1 MNAPEPISALQNAE
15 NAADRKAD
23 EGRIATLDKFA
34 LEAFQN
40 LSKEDLLLAQAI
52 AGHGDEWGVWKTPT
66 DLCPSRLR
74 ECHRTI
80 DFARRIR
87 QALAKS
93 PLPDTPPELIDE
105 LVQEGVL
112 VLTHLALLMR
122 LAPSAGTNKSKN
134 QRLKPSSLAKNLYNY
149 YPDIVAGAIQRKAVY
164 PETPGLLGCL
174 TEDDVLALRR
184 EKYLRFNLD
193 RIGILAARGWWTD
206 LPPTPDIAQTTD
218 PAGPKPIPVPQDV
231 PREHLPIDDRYLEE
245 FGPRNLWVI
254 RELGPRLLPLLEDL
268 ATHLEDLDWS
278 NKNKYDLGKLI
289 VPNFIAQHLKNHP
302 WVDGMGRPLKP
313 NFPLIT
319 GAKNKDRFQFPPH
332 NWSQLKTLSAT
343 LQSAH
348 LFLTLLASAGRIG
361 EVDTLPRSCVTTAR
375 DGKDYVK
382 GWTYKLSGNLFGD
395 TKQFPAPP
403 VFVQTLGQQVRL
415 AEIWLR
421 LPPGNI
427 GDGLPKER
435 PAHNALWLS
444 LGASP
449 KANAAEPLSNPGVAL
464 TPLAERI
471 GMDPKPGG
479 INLHPHRLR
488 KTVGRLAGI
497 ALFNSP
503 TALKRLFGH
512 KCIEMT
518 LHYILCDKDIQ
529 TEAEAV
535 LRELRIMHCA
545 EALEEVRDAIASGKP
560 LPAHSG
566 AAASRMVD
574 AVKEHEARLAESGRV
589 WKAGTAYDLAYLL
602 TARGKGWRFIQK
614 NIICSKAP
622 GEAGLCMKN
631 RGEPNTSNCQPECEN
646 RFVLALARRDTNE
659 VVGAY
664 INICLQALEEEQYE
678 TFYYSMGQLLK
689 ELDNFPDIKEKYLA
703 DPQLQPLL
711 ATYRE
716 LDQ

>member
-1 MNAPEPISALQNAE
+1 
-15 NAADRKAD
+15 
-23 EGRIATLDKFA
+23 
-34 LEAFQN
+34 LEA
-40 LSKEDLLLAQAI
+40 
-52 AGHGDEWGVWKTPT
+52 
-66 DLCPSRLR
+66 
-74 ECHRTI
+74 
-80 DFARRIR
+80 
-87 QALAKS
+87 
-93 PLPDTPPELIDE
+93 
-105 LVQEGVL
+105 
-112 VLTHLALLMR
+112 
-122 LAPSAGTNKSKN
+122 
-134 QRLKPSSLAKNLYNY
+134 
-149 YPDIVAGAIQRKAVY
+149 
-164 PETPGLLGCL
+164 
-174 TEDDVLALRR
+174 
-184 EKYLRFNLD
+184 
-193 RIGILAARGWWTD
+193 
-206 LPPTPDIAQTTD
+206 
-218 PAGPKPIPVPQDV
+218 
-231 PREHLPIDDRYLEE
+231 
-245 FGPRNLWVI
+245 
-254 RELGPRLLPLLEDL
+254 L
-268 ATHLEDLDWS
+268 ATHLEVLDWS
-278 NKNKYDLGKLI
+278 EIFKHKDKYEKIKYDLGKVI

-313 NFPLIT
+313 NFPLKT
-319 GAKNKDRFQFPPH
+319 GANSQDKFAFPPS
-332 NWSQLKTLSAT
+332 NWEQLKVLSAT

-395 TKQFPAPP
+395 AKQFPAPP

-415 AEIWLR
+415 AKVWLR
-421 LPPGNI
+421 LPPKNI
-427 GDGLPKER
+427 TDGLPKQK

-444 LGASP
+444 LGVAQNT
-449 KANAAEPLSNPGVAL
+449 NAAEPLSSPVDAL
-464 TPLAERI
+464 TTLAERI

-479 INLHPHRLR
+479 VNLYPHRLR
-488 KTVGRLAGI
+488 KTIGRLAGI

-566 AAASRMVD
+566 AAASRLAD
-574 AVKEHEARLAESGRV
+574 AVKEHEARLAASGRV

-602 TARGKGWRFIQK
+602 TARGKSWRFIQK
-614 NIICSKAP
+614 NIICAKAP
-622 GEAGLCMKN
+622 GEAGLCAKSK
-631 RGEPNTSNCQPECEN
+631 GEPNTSNCQAGCDN
-646 RFVLALARRDTNE
+646 RFVLELARRDADDI
-659 VVGAY
+659 VGAY
-664 INICLQALEEEQYE
+664 MNICLQALEEEQFD

-711 ATYRE
+711 ATYKE